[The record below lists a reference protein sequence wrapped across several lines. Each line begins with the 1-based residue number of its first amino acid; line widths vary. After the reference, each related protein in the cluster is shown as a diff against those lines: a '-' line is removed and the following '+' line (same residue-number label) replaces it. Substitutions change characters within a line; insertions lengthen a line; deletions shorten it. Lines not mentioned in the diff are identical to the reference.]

1 MTEGIKKSTFNVGV
15 LPTTNYN
22 KPVMRKRPE
31 GSEEY
36 MSARAEKLR
45 ELYEKMEP
53 EYERVCTYKHP
64 TDGRKDKHELYEV
77 KEGVSPFELSDFE
90 ERMPKI
96 WDYIK

>member
-22 KPVMRKRPE
+22 KPVMRKMRE

-45 ELYEKMEP
+45 DLYEKMEP

-64 TDGRKDKHELYEV
+64 TDGRKDKHELYEI
-77 KEGVSPFELSDFE
+77 KEGISPFELPDFE

-96 WDYIK
+96 WDYVK